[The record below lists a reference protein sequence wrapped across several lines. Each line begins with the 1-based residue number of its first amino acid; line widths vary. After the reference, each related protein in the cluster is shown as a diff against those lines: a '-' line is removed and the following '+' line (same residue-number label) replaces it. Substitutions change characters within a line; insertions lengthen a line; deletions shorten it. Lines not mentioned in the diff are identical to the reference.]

1 MSTITDQLKQ
11 HLDKMDSEGGLST
24 LHLLSLPSKINRV
37 LRLFLRHKQI
47 LLEDIRAAVDN
58 MPPESRL
65 TYAELDELLNVLCE
79 REWLQKTESD
89 GKAYFGINLRP
100 AIASATAKAADEPA
114 NEQAAALWDKAGM
127 DSAGAPQESS
137 KDMHNIITGTDDSN
151 PTKEEIKPVKEEE
164 KKISADDLWD
174 ALD

>member
-1 MSTITDQLKQ
+1 
-11 HLDKMDSEGGLST
+11 MDSEGGLST
-24 LHLLSLPSKINRV
+24 LHLLSLPAKINKV

-47 LLEDIRAAVDN
+47 SLEDIRVAVDN

-65 TYAELDELLNVLCE
+65 TYPELDELLGVLCD
-79 REWLQKTESD
+79 REWLQKTENE
-89 GKAYFGINLRP
+89 GKPFFGINLRP
-100 AIASATAKAADEPA
+100 AVASATAKAADETA
-114 NEQAAALWDKAGM
+114 NKQASELWDKAGM

-137 KDMHNIITGTDDSN
+137 KDLHSKITGTSEEKPAEAK
-151 PTKEEIKPVKEEE
+151 PTPDGQPAKEEE